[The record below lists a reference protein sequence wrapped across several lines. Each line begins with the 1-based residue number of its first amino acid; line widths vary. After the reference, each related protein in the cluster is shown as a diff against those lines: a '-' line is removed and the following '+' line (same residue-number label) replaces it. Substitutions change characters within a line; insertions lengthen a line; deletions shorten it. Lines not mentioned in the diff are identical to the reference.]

1 MEKATKSIISGDFMP
16 YNGASECD
24 RQGYCQKSTGFVND
38 IFKVI
43 ASNYNFT
50 IRHKYVDSWGTGVSE
65 GNSSADTAMGKVVS
79 ATYQMS
85 LTGWYIYPSRKEFI
99 DWSSLYILTSNKFLL
114 KKRPA
119 TLDYGFF
126 VRPLDKGV
134 WLAIL
139 GMIGLLSI
147 ALIGPILALNF
158 YEKTDSSFLTKTS
171 GWYFFLLI
179 YTFYGGALTM
189 FFANDNAPPFS
200 NMIEIIDS
208 YPGGHHIC

>member
-1 MEKATKSIISGDFMP
+1 MP
-16 YNGASECD
+16 YNGASKCD
-24 RQGYCQKSTGFVND
+24 SQGYCQKSTGFVND

-43 ASNYNFT
+43 ASNCNFT
-50 IRHKYVDSWGTGVSE
+50 IRHRYVDSWGTGVSE

-85 LTGWYIYPSRKEFI
+85 LTGWYMYPSRKEFT
-99 DWSSLYILTSNKFLL
+99 DWTSYYVSTSNKFLL

-139 GMIGLLSI
+139 GMLGLLSI
-147 ALIGPILALNF
+147 ALIGPFLALKF
-158 YEKTDSSFLTKTS
+158 YENKNDSSFLTKTS